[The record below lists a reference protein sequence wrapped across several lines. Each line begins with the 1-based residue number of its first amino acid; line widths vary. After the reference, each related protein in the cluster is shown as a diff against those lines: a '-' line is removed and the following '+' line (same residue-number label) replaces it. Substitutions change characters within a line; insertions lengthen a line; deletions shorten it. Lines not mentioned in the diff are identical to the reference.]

1 MKNINSKEKKDLIGD
16 RIKEIRNA
24 KHFTLQSFAD
34 ILNTSPGFISDI
46 EKGNKNP
53 GNKII
58 SSLKDSFDVNLN
70 WLFTGKGKMFTP
82 ELSPINLDLLKEVI
96 KTVEDISIE
105 RNLSLRSTNK
115 AELVILLF
123 EELLEDET
131 KRQNLGE
138 RVMRLMKLF
147 SES

>member
-1 MKNINSKEKKDLIGD
+1 MKNINPKEKKASIGD

-24 KHFTLQSFAD
+24 RHLTLQSFAD

-82 ELSPINLDLLKEVI
+82 ELSPINLVLLKKVI
-96 KTVEDISIE
+96 QAVEDIFIE
-105 RNLSLRSTNK
+105 KNISLQPNKK
-115 AELVILLF
+115 AELIVFLF

-131 KRQNLGE
+131 KRQDLEE
-138 RVMRLMKLF
+138 RILRLMKF
-147 SES
+147 F